1 MFKNENIYEN
11 EISLLFSNVT
21 KFLYRYYEELF
32 QDRNGTVP
40 TAFSQ
45 LFNRERERARE
56 TAAQIC

>member
-1 MFKNENIYEN
+1 MHKNDN
-11 EISLLFSNVT
+11 EIYHHICNVILFIG
-21 KFLYRYYEELF
+21 RYYEELF

-45 LFNRERERARE
+45 LFHRERERARE